1 MQGETRHALLR
12 RLLRASTALAAS
24 GGVGHGMGFVED
36 DHPVKVGAQP
46 IYDLVQ
52 PRGPIPARRLPQGG
66 VGRVEDAPVQPDRVR
81 LLPRGLG
88 RDVGG
93 GPADG
98 APVAAGVLQQG
109 VILRQPDRPMAA
121 LGQVVGDDAGDLS
134 ALATSSAVTEEEAL
148 TERHGARVIVLDQH
162 HLVRRRAG
170 DPRARQ
176 DLRVRLAG
184 IDHRLHLGVGD
195 QALAGDLLRQ
205 LRPVG
210 RRRRRDRG
218 HGSGF
223 HERGG
228 VGLHLREG
236 DAAERV
242 GLVEADVVALARP
255 GLGLIDDRRRG
266 VQEGQ
271 AVGGGGQRPG
281 PRGKDRHF
289 GQDAELAGLGRRAG
303 LDARRRPGRVGQG
316 FSRDHRLHRRVAGAA
331 IDHEQAGLDRGPVLG
346 VGAGR
351 EGQTQD
357 NPAPLGQ
364 ATLGG
369 RVLKQPGRDD
379 GRQPA
384 AVGQAVEGGVQVR
397 LQLLEGRIGHHGV
410 EAARPGENIAQVLRI
425 VGGAGG
431 GREQPVEQTRAARG
445 DLVESQG
452 RAASL
457 GQNRQEAGAG
467 RRLKHLV
474 AGADLGGQHGQGAQ
488 LRRG

>member
-1 MQGETRHALLR
+1 MQGEPRYALLGG
-12 RLLRASTALAAS
+12 LLRATAALAAA
-24 GGVGHGMGFVED
+24 GGVGHGVGFVED

-46 IYDLVQ
+46 GDNLVQ

-98 APVAAGVLQQG
+98 APVAAGVLQQS
-109 VILRQPDRPMAA
+109 VVLRQPDRPVAA
-121 LGQVVGDDAGDLS
+121 LGQVVGDDAGDL
-134 ALATSSAVTEEEAL
+134 AAFAAAGAVTEEEAL
-148 TERHGARVIVLDQH
+148 AERHGARVIVLDQH
-162 HLVRRRAG
+162 DLMRRRAG

-176 DLRVRLAG
+176 DLGVRLAG
-184 IDHRLHLGVGD
+184 IDHRLHLGVRD
-195 QALAGDLLRQ
+195 EALAGDLLRQ
-205 LRPVG
+205 LRPIG

-228 VGLHLREG
+228 VRLDLREG
-236 DAAERV
+236 DAAERI
-242 GLVEADVVALARP
+242 GLVEADVMALARP
-255 GLGLIDDRRRG
+255 GLGLKDDRRRG

-303 LDARRRPGRVGQG
+303 LDARRRPGRVGQS

-351 EGQTQD
+351 EG
-357 NPAPLGQ
+357 
-364 ATLGG
+364 
-369 RVLKQPGRDD
+369 
-379 GRQPA
+379 
-384 AVGQAVEGGVQVR
+384 
-397 LQLLEGRIGHHGV
+397 
-410 EAARPGENIAQVLRI
+410 
-425 VGGAGG
+425 
-431 GREQPVEQTRAARG
+431 
-445 DLVESQG
+445 
-452 RAASL
+452 
-457 GQNRQEAGAG
+457 
-467 RRLKHLV
+467 
-474 AGADLGGQHGQGAQ
+474 
-488 LRRG
+488 

>member
-1 MQGETRHALLR
+1 
-12 RLLRASTALAAS
+12 
-24 GGVGHGMGFVED
+24 
-36 DHPVKVGAQP
+36 
-46 IYDLVQ
+46 
-52 PRGPIPARRLPQGG
+52 
-66 VGRVEDAPVQPDRVR
+66 
-81 LLPRGLG
+81 
-88 RDVGG
+88 
-93 GPADG
+93 
-98 APVAAGVLQQG
+98 
-109 VILRQPDRPMAA
+109 MAA

-162 HLVRRRAG
+162 HLVRRRAS
-170 DPRARQ
+170 DPQARQ
-176 DLRVRLAG
+176 DLGMRLSG
-184 IDHRLHLGVGD
+184 IDHRFHLGVRD
-195 QALAGDLLRQ
+195 QALASDRLRQ

-236 DAAERV
+236 DAAEGV
-242 GLVEADVVALARP
+242 GLVEADVMALARP

-397 LQLLEGRIGHHGV
+397 LQLLERRIGDHGV
-410 EAARPGENIAQVLRI
+410 EAARAWENIAQVLRI